1 MNKILTR
8 CAHYVWYEDIFIATW
23 LTAFTMLFIDIV
35 RLRRFLYRK
44 GFFKSTTLP
53 CPVIIVGNISVGGT
67 GKTPLV
73 IALADYL
80 KQAGYRP
87 GIISRG
93 YGGKHTTAVLVT
105 ADSSAQQV
113 GDEAVLMANRTACP
127 VTVAVDRVAAAQL
140 LLEKTNCNLIL
151 SDDGLQHYALQ
162 RTLEIAVIDGERRF
176 GNNNCLPGGPLRE
189 PLERLDEVDLIVVNG
204 TAESER
210 EIPMTI
216 HADIAINLLSGEQ
229 KPLTDFNGQPC
240 HAIAGI
246 GNPERFF
253 NLLASFGVT
262 GENHAFADHQ
272 VFNAKHIT
280 FKDNRPVLMTEKDAV
295 KCTAFATEKHWF
307 VPISATLADSFFSQ
321 LLTLLTQKSHGQKTA

>member
-44 GFFKSTTLP
+44 GLFKSTALP
-53 CPVIIVGNISVGGT
+53 CPVIVVGNISVGGT

-73 IALADYL
+73 IALAEHL

-93 YGGKHTTAVLVT
+93 YGGKHTAAMLVT
-105 ADSSAQQV
+105 DSSSTQQV
-113 GDEAVLMANRTACP
+113 GDEAVLMAKRTACP
-127 VTVAVDRVAAAQL
+127 VAVAVDRVAAAQL
-140 LLEKTNCNLIL
+140 LLEKTSCNIIL

-189 PLERLDEVDLIVVNG
+189 PLERLDEVNLIVVNG

-229 KPLTDFNGQPC
+229 KPLTNFSGHPC

-246 GNPERFF
+246 GNPKRFF

-262 GENHAFADHQ
+262 SENHAFADHQ
-272 VFNAKHIT
+272 VFKAKQIT
-280 FKDNRPVLMTEKDAV
+280 FKDTRPVLMTEKDAV

-307 VPISATLADSFFSQ
+307 VPISATLPDSFFSQ
-321 LLTLLTQKSHGQKTA
+321 LLTLLKQKSHGQKTA